1 MSKEA
6 MCIVLSERN
15 RNDAV
20 KVVNVNSKGEIKDI
34 REKME
39 KNISKSTLVISD
51 IENLK
56 LAVRNIKGVNI
67 VNPMRV
73 NVKDVVKSKA
83 IVIDKD
89 SVNKLENRLLNGK

>member
-1 MSKEA
+1 
-6 MCIVLSERN
+6 
-15 RNDAV
+15 
-20 KVVNVNSKGEIKDI
+20 
-34 REKME
+34 ME

>member
-1 MSKEA
+1 
-6 MCIVLSERN
+6 
-15 RNDAV
+15 
-20 KVVNVNSKGEIKDI
+20 
-34 REKME
+34 
-39 KNISKSTLVISD
+39 
-51 IENLK
+51 LK